1 MADNLTVPGGKLY
14 FDRFLDGTTTK
25 TGERYMGNSQSASVG
40 SSVNKIACYS
50 NEDGLAEKVDE
61 TTLRVDRTFKM
72 KLRNI
77 DDDNLALGLLG
88 IVETVTQASGTVTA
102 EKHNDVIP
110 GLYYQLGVSAGQPSG
125 VRKVSSVVVKPSGGG
140 TAFTVTADYTVD
152 ADLGRLYIVPGGAI
166 TSGTDLDVDYAVAAK
181 SWKRIKSTGVQAQG
195 ALRVIADNAKGANKD
210 YYFPK
215 VNLSPTGEYVI
226 KSDPE
231 SPSYAEIELEV
242 EVLKLDDSTEALY
255 VDGRPA

>member
-14 FDRFLDGTTTK
+14 FDRFVDGTNTK

-40 SSVNKIACYS
+40 STVNKIACYS

-61 TTLRVDRTFKM
+61 TTLRVDRTFKT

-88 IVETVTQASGTVTA
+88 IVETVTQGAATVTA
-102 EKHNDVIP
+102 EAHADVQQ
-110 GLYYQLGVSAGQPSG
+110 GLYYQLGVSTAQPSG
-125 VRKVSSVVVKPSGGG
+125 VRKISAVTVEPSGGG
-140 TAFTVTADYTVD
+140 TPYVVTTDYTVD
-152 ADLGRLYIVPGGAI
+152 ADLGRLYIVPGGGIA
-166 TSGTDLDVDYAVAAK
+166 SGADIQVDYTVAAK

-215 VNLSPTGEYVI
+215 VNLSPSGLRRDRAGDRGPEAERHHR
-226 KSDPE
+226 SDLRRRAAGISHGCNAPRA
-231 SPSYAEIELEV
+231 S
-242 EVLKLDDSTEALY
+242 
-255 VDGRPA
+255 G